1 MHKVSYKIRFHQRGS
16 LLLDFLSK
24 NFTYYSTLQWK
35 KEIEKLHIL
44 VNERPTTYNTILQ
57 TGDIVEFYLGNFQE
71 PNVDKNYKILY
82 EDDWIIAVS
91 KSGNLPVHPAGRY
104 KQNTLLEILKLDF
117 KSNFHVIH
125 RLDRETSGL
134 VLFAK
139 EKEAV
144 NKFQKLFEKR
154 LIKKEYIVYVFGSF
168 PPNVCAKGWIL
179 PDENSNIRKKQIF
192 SYEYKLHGIECHTE
206 FHLLKKNDKISK
218 ILAIPYTGRMHQIRA
233 SLCSLGFP
241 VVGDKI
247 YGEDETCF
255 LKFLESGISQTK
267 LLDRQA
273 LHAYSLSF
281 EHPHTKKNLYL
292 KAEEPIELSNLLL

>member
-1 MHKVSYKIRFHQRGS
+1 MKKNFLLCKGNNCPLREECYRYLIDVNKDSEFLGDIPYDKQNNYCAFFIRFP
-16 LLLDFLSK
+16 LLDENYIREKAYHLWIKSGCK
-24 NFTYYSTLQWK
+24 ENQDLANWYNAK
-35 KEIEKLHIL
+35 KEILKEL
-44 VNERPTTYNTILQ
+44 
-57 TGDIVEFYLGNFQE
+57 
-71 PNVDKNYKILY
+71 
-82 EDDWIIAVS
+82 
-91 KSGNLPVHPAGRY
+91 KS
-104 KQNTLLEILKLDF
+104 I
-117 KSNFHVIH
+117 
-125 RLDRETSGL
+125 
-134 VLFAK
+134 
-139 EKEAV
+139 
-144 NKFQKLFEKR
+144 
-154 LIKKEYIVYVFGSF
+154 IKKEYIVYVFGSF

-206 FHLLKKNDKISK
+206 FHLLKKYDKISK